1 MNASPLM
8 RRPSR
13 VLLIAAAAVAST
25 AGMRH
30 PPLAPPKPG
39 VAAFGEHLNRTV
51 PAFLEQ
57 AGVPGASVAL
67 VHDGEVSFVTA
78 YGFADRERHVA
89 ATSATVYNVGSI
101 SKTVTAWGVMRLVEQ
116 GRIGLDDPVERYLRR
131 WHLPASSFDPDGV
144 TIRRLLSH
152 TAGLSTPS
160 VYEYA
165 SDEHVPSLVAA
176 LSDSN
181 GVRQVIPAGT
191 EWRYSG
197 GGYEILQLLIEE
209 VSGRPFAEY
218 MRTEVLLPLGM
229 RSSTFDTLALS
240 RAVATPYDSGRAIAR
255 HRYVGLAAAGLYSTA
270 GDLARFL
277 AAGIRGSK
285 GEPPGR
291 GVLTPTSVAVMQSPA
306 PHSSAKY
313 GFYYGLGY
321 NLFPLGASLRPDT
334 VLGDGAIVPGH
345 MGQNTGWGAVIWSVP
360 ATGDGFVMLT
370 NHSKGFEAYRWA
382 LCDWVRWV
390 AVPSFGYLC
399 DGRDRWALGT
409 LGAELY
415 AAERREAPKR
425 IPFVDSLATAVVAD
439 SAPGMAIL
447 VMRDGEVLHAAGYGV
462 ADLATR
468 AHITQDT
475 PFNLAS
481 LSKQF
486 TAFAI
491 MRLVERGALSYD
503 DTLSRFVP
511 ELGDAARRVTIR
523 ELLTHSSGLPDYYPF
538 LRDWSRLGRV
548 DNALVRDTLRGKALE
563 FPPGTA
569 ARYSNS
575 GYVLLASVIEKV
587 TKRPFREAMSDLVF
601 GPSGMHATIAL
612 DGTTP
617 FPRERAVGYDTIGNR
632 FRMAD
637 YGVFE
642 NAKGQRGYTDL
653 RTVGAGGMYSTLRDL
668 AAWTRTLDR
677 EELLPRATLAEAFR
691 AQVPATDARGIDTL
705 VGYGYGWIVSRR
717 NGAEVAW
724 HDGGI
729 AGFRNLVVRV
739 PASRVTVFILS
750 NFAGTDI
757 GTRARI
763 ATRIVDRITGRSPAA
778 PASADPPNPP

>member
-1 MNASPLM
+1 MN
-8 RRPSR
+8 PSR
-13 VLLIAAAAVAST
+13 LLRRGSLVMLIGAAAAASMAAARRT
-25 AGMRH
+25 PSAS
-30 PPLAPPKPG
+30 PKPG
-39 VAAFGEHLNRTV
+39 TAAFAEHLNRTI
-51 PAFLEQ
+51 PSFLEQ

-67 VHDGEVSFVTA
+67 VRDGEVSLVTS
-78 YGFADRERHVA
+78 YGLADRERNA
-89 ATSATVYNVGSI
+89 PATTSTVYNVGSI
-101 SKTVTAWGVMRLVEQ
+101 SKSVTAWGVMRLVEQ

-131 WHLPASSFDPDGV
+131 WHLPASSLDPDGV

-160 VYEYA
+160 VREYR
-165 SDEHVPSLVAA
+165 SDERVPSLIDA
-176 LSDSN
+176 LSDSG
-181 GVRQVIPAGT
+181 GVRQVAPAGGG
-191 EWRYSG
+191 WRYSG

-209 VSGRPFAEY
+209 VSGRPFAEF
-218 MRTEVLLPLGM
+218 MRAEVLMPLGM
-229 RSSTFDTLALS
+229 RSSTFDTLGLS
-240 RAVATPYDSGRAIAR
+240 SRSVATPYDSGRAIAR

-277 AAGIRGSK
+277 AAGMRGSR
-285 GEPPGR
+285 GESPGR
-291 GVLTPTSVAVMQSPA
+291 GVLTPTSVAAMQSPS
-306 PHSSAKY
+306 PHSSTGY

-321 NLFPLGASLRPDT
+321 NLFPLGAALRPDT
-334 VLGDGAIVPGH
+334 VLGDGAVVPGH
-345 MGQNTGWGAVIWSVP
+345 MGQNAGWGAVIWSVP

-399 DGRDRWALGT
+399 DGRERRALGP

-415 AAERREAPKR
+415 AGEHDAPKR
-425 IPFVDSLATAVVAD
+425 LPFVDTLAKETVAD
-439 SAPGMAIL
+439 TAPGMAIL
-447 VMRDGEVLHAAGYGV
+447 VVRDGEVIHSAGYGR

-468 AHITQDT
+468 ARVTQDT

-491 MRLVERGALSYD
+491 MRLVQRGALSYD

-523 ELLTHSSGLPDYYPF
+523 QLLTHSSGLPDYYPF
-538 LRDWSRLGRV
+538 LRDWSQLGRV

-569 ARYSNS
+569 TKYGNS
-575 GYVLLASVIEKV
+575 GYVLLATVIERV
-587 TKRPFREAMSDLVF
+587 TKRPFRQAMSDLVF
-601 GPSGMHATIAL
+601 EPSGMRSTLAL
-612 DGTTP
+612 DGATP
-617 FPRERAVGYDTIGNR
+617 FPRDRAVGYDTIGSR

-642 NAKGQRGYTDL
+642 NAKGERGYADL
-653 RTVGAGGMYSTLRDL
+653 RTVGAGGVYSTLRDL
-668 AAWTRTLDR
+668 AAWTRTLDGA
-677 EELLPRATLAEAFR
+677 ELLPRAALAEAFR
-691 AQVPATDARGIDTL
+691 AQVPASDARGIDTL

-724 HDGGI
+724 HDGGV

-739 PASRVTVFILS
+739 PARRVTIFILS
-750 NFAGTDI
+750 NFARTDI
-757 GTRARI
+757 DTRARI
-763 ATRIVDRITGRSPAA
+763 AMRIVDRITP
-778 PASADPPNPP
+778 

>member
-1 MNASPLM
+1 MNTSRMA
-8 RRPSR
+8 RRRSS
-13 VLLIAAAAVAST
+13 VMLIAAIGMASIAATRRAPSSAS
-25 AGMRH
+25 
-30 PPLAPPKPG
+30 KPG
-39 VAAFGEHLNRTV
+39 TAAFVEHLNRTV
-51 PAFLEQ
+51 PRFLEQ

-67 VHDGEVSFVTA
+67 VRDGEVSLVTS
-78 YGFADRERHVA
+78 YGFADRERNVP
-89 ATSATVYNVGSI
+89 ATTSTVFNVGSI

-160 VYEYA
+160 VREYRV
-165 SDEHVPSLVAA
+165 DERVPSLVDA
-176 LSDSN
+176 LSDSD
-181 GVRQVIPAGT
+181 GVRQVAAAGAG
-191 EWRYSG
+191 WRYSG

-209 VSGRPFAEY
+209 VSGRPFAQF
-218 MRTEVLLPLGM
+218 MRAEVLLPLGM

-240 RAVATPYDSGRAIAR
+240 SSSVATPYDSGRAIAR

-277 AAGIRGSK
+277 AAGMRGSR

-291 GVLTPTSVAVMQSPA
+291 GVLTPTSVAAMQSPA
-306 PHSSAKY
+306 PHSSTGY
-313 GFYYGLGY
+313 GFSYGLGY
-321 NLFPLGASLRPDT
+321 NLFPLGATLRPDT
-334 VLGDGAIVPGH
+334 VLGDGAVVPGH
-345 MGQNTGWGAVIWSVP
+345 MGQNEGWGAVIWSVP

-399 DGRDRWALGT
+399 DGREQRALGP

-415 AAERREAPKR
+415 AGEDLGSLKR
-425 IPFVDSLATAVVAD
+425 LPFVDTLARAIVAD

-447 VMRDGEVLHAAGYGV
+447 VVRDGEVLHAAGYGR

-468 AHITQDT
+468 ARITQDT

-491 MRLVERGALSYD
+491 MRLVQRGALSYD

-511 ELGDAARRVTIR
+511 ELGDAARRVTIQ
-523 ELLTHSSGLPDYYPF
+523 ELLTHSSGVPDYYPF

-548 DNALVRDTLRGKALE
+548 DNALVRDTLRGKVPE
-563 FPPGTA
+563 FAPGTA
-569 ARYSNS
+569 TKYSNS
-575 GYVLLASVIEKV
+575 GYVLLAGVIEKV
-587 TKRPFREAMSDLVF
+587 TKRPFHDAMRDLVF
-601 GPSGMHATIAL
+601 APSGMRATLAL
-612 DGTTP
+612 DGATP
-617 FPRERAVGYDTIGNR
+617 FPRGRAVGYDTIGGR

-642 NAKGQRGYTDL
+642 NAKGERGYAEL
-653 RTVGAGGMYSTLRDL
+653 RTVGAGGVYSTLRDL
-668 AAWTRTLDR
+668 AAWTRTLDGGA
-677 EELLPRATLAEAFR
+677 LLPRATLAEAFR
-691 AQVPATDARGIDTL
+691 AHAPASDARGIDT
-705 VGYGYGWIVSRR
+705 VAGYGYGWIVSRR
-717 NGAEVAW
+717 NGADVVW
-724 HDGGI
+724 HDGGV

-739 PASRVTVFILS
+739 PASRVTVFVLS
-750 NFAGTDI
+750 NFAATDI
-757 GTRARI
+757 DTRARI
-763 ATRIVDRITGRSPAA
+763 ALRIIDRVSR
-778 PASADPPNPP
+778 

>member
-1 MNASPLM
+1 MN
-8 RRPSR
+8 PSR
-13 VLLIAAAAVAST
+13 LVRRGSWVMLIGAVAVASM
-25 AGMRH
+25 AAVQR
-30 PPLAPPKPG
+30 APSALPKPG
-39 VAAFGEHLNRTV
+39 TAAFAEHLNRTV
-51 PAFLEQ
+51 PRFLEH

-67 VHDGEVSFVTA
+67 VRDGEVSLVTS
-78 YGFADRERHVA
+78 YGLADRERNVPA
-89 ATSATVYNVGSI
+89 ATSTVFNVGSI
-101 SKTVTAWGVMRLVEQ
+101 SKTVTAWGIMRLVEQ

-160 VYEYA
+160 VREYRP
-165 SDEHVPSLVAA
+165 DERVPSLVAA
-176 LSDSN
+176 LSDSD
-181 GVRQVIPAGT
+181 GVRQVAPAGAG
-191 EWRYSG
+191 WRYSG

-209 VSGRPFAEY
+209 VSGRPFAEF
-218 MRTEVLLPLGM
+218 MRKEVLLPLGM

-240 RAVATPYDSGRAIAR
+240 SLAVATPYDSGRAIAR
-255 HRYVGLAAAGLYSTA
+255 NRYVGLAAAGLYSTA

-277 AAGIRGSK
+277 AAGMRGSR
-285 GEPPGR
+285 GELPGR

-306 PHSSAKY
+306 PHSSSGY
-313 GFYYGLGY
+313 GFYYGFGY

-334 VLGDGAIVPGH
+334 VLGDGAVVPGH
-345 MGQNTGWGAVIWSVP
+345 MGQNDGWGAVIWSVP

-399 DGRDRWALGT
+399 DGREQRALGP

-415 AAERREAPKR
+415 AGEDLGSPKR
-425 IPFVDSLATAVVAD
+425 LPFVDTLARATVAD

-447 VMRDGEVLHAAGYGV
+447 VVRDGEVLHAAGYGR

-468 AHITQDT
+468 ARITQDT

-491 MRLVERGALSYD
+491 MRLVQRGALSYD

-523 ELLTHSSGLPDYYPF
+523 QLLTHSSGVPDYYPF

-563 FPPGTA
+563 FTPGTA
-569 ARYSNS
+569 TKYSNS

-587 TKRPFREAMSDLVF
+587 TKRPFRDAMADLVF
-601 GPSGMHATIAL
+601 EPSGMRSTLAL
-612 DGTTP
+612 DGATP
-617 FPRERAVGYDTIGNR
+617 FPRDRAVGYDTIGNR
-632 FRMAD
+632 FRIAD

-642 NAKGQRGYTDL
+642 NANGQRGYADL
-653 RTVGAGGMYSTLRDL
+653 RTVGAGGVYSTLRDL
-668 AAWTRTLDR
+668 AAWTRTLDGGA
-677 EELLPRATLAEAFR
+677 LLPGATLAEAFR
-691 AQVPATDARGIDTL
+691 AQMPASDARGIDT
-705 VGYGYGWIVSRR
+705 VAGYGYGWIVSRR

-724 HDGGI
+724 HDGGM

-739 PASRVTVFILS
+739 PASRVTVFVLS

-757 GTRARI
+757 DTRARI
-763 ATRIVDRITGRSPAA
+763 AMRIVDRVSR
-778 PASADPPNPP
+778 

>member
-1 MNASPLM
+1 MHRSPLV
-8 RRPSR
+8 RRGPWIA
-13 VLLIAAAAVAST
+13 LIGVTAMVST
-25 AGMRH
+25 STQRH
-30 PPLAPPKPG
+30 ALSVPPRPG
-39 VAAFGEHLNRTV
+39 ATAFAEHLNRTV
-51 PAFLEQ
+51 PKFLDR

-67 VHDGEVSFVTA
+67 IRNGEVSLVTS
-78 YGFADRERHVA
+78 YGLADRERNVP
-89 ATSATVYNVGSI
+89 ATPSTMFNVGSI
-101 SKTVTAWGVMRLVEQ
+101 SKTLTAWGVMRLVEQ

-131 WHLPASSFDPDGV
+131 WHLPASAFEPDGV

-160 VYEYA
+160 VREYRPG
-165 SDEHVPSLVAA
+165 ERVPSLVES
-176 LSDSN
+176 LSDSAD
-181 GVRQVIPAGT
+181 GVRQMAPAGAGY
-191 EWRYSG
+191 RYSG

-209 VSGRPFAEY
+209 VSGRPFAQY

-229 RSSTFDTLALS
+229 RSSTFDTLGLAS
-240 RAVATPYDSGRAIAR
+240 RSTATPYDSGRAIAR
-255 HRYVGLAAAGLYSTA
+255 RRYVGLAAAGLYSTA

-277 AAGIRGSK
+277 AAGMRGSR

-306 PHSSAKY
+306 PRTSTGY
-313 GFYYGLGY
+313 GFYYGMGY

-334 VLGDGAIVPGH
+334 VLGDGAVVPGH

-370 NHSKGFEAYRWA
+370 NHSQGFEAYRWP

-399 DGRDRWALGT
+399 DGRERQALGP
-409 LGAELY
+409 LGVELY
-415 AAERREAPKR
+415 AGEHRGSPKR
-425 IPFVDSLATAVVAD
+425 LPYADSLARQIVGDT
-439 SAPGMAIL
+439 APGMAIL
-447 VMRDGEVLHAAGYGV
+447 VMRDGEILHMAGYGR

-468 AHITQDT
+468 SRITEDT

-491 MRLVERGALSYD
+491 MRLVQRGALSYD

-523 ELLTHSSGLPDYYPF
+523 QLLTHSSGLPDYYQF
-538 LRDWSRLGRV
+538 LRDWSHLRRV
-548 DNALVRDTLRGKALE
+548 DNALVRDSLRGKALD
-563 FPPGTA
+563 FPPGA
-569 ARYSNS
+569 EARYSNS
-575 GYVLLASVIEKV
+575 GYVLLALVIERV
-587 TKRPFREAMSDLVF
+587 MKRPFGEAMSDLVF
-601 GPSGMHATIAL
+601 GPSGMHSTMAL
-612 DGTTP
+612 DGATP
-617 FPRERAVGYDTIGNR
+617 FPRGRAVGYDTIGGR
-632 FRMAD
+632 FRIDD

-642 NAKGQRGYTDL
+642 NARGQRGYSDL
-653 RTVGAGGMYSTLRDL
+653 RTVGAGGVYSTLRDL
-668 AAWTRTLDR
+668 AAWTRTLDHA
-677 EELLPRATLAEAFR
+677 ELLSPAALAEALR
-691 AQVPATDARGIDTL
+691 VQVPASDARGIDTL

-717 NGAEVAW
+717 NGAEVLW

-757 GTRARI
+757 DTRARI
-763 ATRIVDRITGRSPAA
+763 ALRIVDRIGR
-778 PASADPPNPP
+778 

>member
-1 MNASPLM
+1 MNASSLM
-8 RRPSR
+8 RHASCA
-13 VLLIAAAAVAST
+13 LLIAGVGVAST
-25 AGMRH
+25 AATRRT
-30 PPLAPPKPG
+30 PSAPPGPG
-39 VAAFGEHLNRTV
+39 VAVFADQLNRTV
-51 PAFLEQ
+51 PAFLAQ

-67 VHDGEVSFVTA
+67 VRDGEVSFVA
-78 YGFADRERHVA
+78 SYGFADRERHVA
-89 ATSATVYNVGSI
+89 ATTSTVYNVGSI

-191 EWRYSG
+191 AWRYSG

-209 VSGRPFAEY
+209 VSGRPFADY

-240 RAVATPYDSGRAIAR
+240 RSVAIPYDSGRAIAR

-277 AAGIRGSK
+277 AAGMRGAK
-285 GEPPGR
+285 GELPGR
-291 GVLTPTSVAVMQSPA
+291 GVLSPTSVAVMQSPS
-306 PHSSAKY
+306 PHSSSGY

-334 VLGDGAIVPGH
+334 VLGDGAVVPGH

-399 DGRDRWALGT
+399 DGREQRALGP

-415 AAERREAPKR
+415 AGEHDAPKR
-425 IPFVDSLATAVVAD
+425 LPFVDSLAKAIVAD

-447 VMRDGEVLHAAGYGV
+447 VMRDGEVLHAAGYGR

-468 AHITQDT
+468 ARITQDT

-491 MRLVERGALSYD
+491 MRLVQRGALSYD

-587 TKRPFREAMSDLVF
+587 TNRPFREAMSDLVF
-601 GPSGMHATIAL
+601 EPSGMHATLAL

-642 NAKGQRGYTDL
+642 NATGRRGYTDL
-653 RTVGAGGMYSTLRDL
+653 RTVGAGGVYSTLRDL
-668 AAWTRTLDR
+668 AAWTRTLDHGA
-677 EELLPRATLAEAFR
+677 LLPRSTLAEAFR
-691 AQVPATDARGIDTL
+691 AQVPASDARGIDT
-705 VGYGYGWIVSRR
+705 VAGYGYGWIVSHR

-739 PASRVTVFILS
+739 PASRVTVFVLS
-750 NFAGTDI
+750 NFAGIDI
-757 GTRARI
+757 DTRVRI
-763 ATRIVDRITGRSPAA
+763 ATGIVERITRIGSALAA
-778 PASADPPNPP
+778 PTGPPGSP